1 MRLPTRAYENYVVTS
16 YDDVIAFD
24 QLRGSFNLETLWSL
38 LTFWTTCL
46 SVPTVSYM
54 ASPLPNTER
63 FHLD

>member
-24 QLRGSFNLETLWSL
+24 QLRGSFNLETLWGL
-38 LTFWTTCL
+38 LEHGAYLCL
-46 SVPTVSYM
+46 LSYM